1 MFGVNRTRPDWA
13 SAKRDWPNAEKSR
26 FVRSGA
32 INWHVQIDGPEDAPA
47 LLLIHGTGSASHSFR
62 EMLPLLAKSFR
73 VIVPDLPGH
82 GFTDARSDE
91 ALSLPGMAK
100 ALGDLCT
107 ALEIEPCFGVGHSAG
122 TAVLIQMALEEQ
134 ASFDLIIGINSALTP
149 IEGNA
154 VLSPLAKLF
163 FANPMIPKLVAWR
176 AASSDM
182 VQSLIARTGST
193 LDQIGGRCYQTLVR
207 NPAHVA
213 GALGMMA
220 SWDLIPMRRRFSELA
235 VPMTF
240 IVADDDPMV
249 PPKDSHD
256 AVARIDAAELV
267 IIKTGGHLLHEVEPD
282 RIARL
287 ILEICSRKT

>member
-1 MFGVNRTRPDWA
+1 MFGVNRTRPDWT
-13 SAKRDWPNAEKSR
+13 SAQRDWPNASASR

-32 INWHVQIDGPEDAPA
+32 INWHVQSDGPEDAPV
-47 LLLIHGTGSASHSFR
+47 LLLIHGTGAASHSFR
-62 EMLPLLAKSFR
+62 EVLPLLAQSFR
-73 VIVPDLPGH
+73 VVAPDLPGH

-100 ALGDLCT
+100 ALGALC
-107 ALEIEPCFGVGHSAG
+107 AAMEIEPQFGAGHSAG
-122 TAVLIQMALEEQ
+122 TAVLIQMALTQ
-134 ASFDLIIGINSALTP
+134 HAAFDRIIGINSALTP

-176 AASSDM
+176 AASGDM
-182 VQSLIARTGST
+182 VESLLKRTGST
-193 LDQIGGRCYQTLVR
+193 LDAEGVRFYRTLVR

-220 SWDLIPMRRRFSELA
+220 NWDLNPMRNRFPDLA

-249 PPKDSHD
+249 PPTDSRD
-256 AVARIDAAELV
+256 AVARIDAAEL
-267 IIKTGGHLLHEVEPD
+267 ISIETGGHLLHEVQPE
-282 RIARL
+282 RIA
-287 ILEICSRKT
+287 EIIRETCSRKT